1 MRKIKKLTALM
12 LCALLMLTLCPIA
25 LAAGNSVKIDQKT
38 AAGSEMIIDFGD
50 DPQLTATVTVNGQ
63 TSPLGLVDWSS
74 SDPAVAGID
83 KLGNVTTAGVGQ
95 TTITA
100 SFTDAT
106 GTASDTM
113 KLTVRPKVT
122 VPSTSGVCVGGKREL
137 TATVEPNGTYL
148 YSWSSGTQSAATV
161 TTNANP
167 ATVIGVAQG
176 TSEVS
181 VTAMANNI
189 TSSEEACTVTVY
201 PAVTG
206 VHIEDSTGT
215 TVTKTVPG
223 QLSCV
228 TEPDKTSISGGTAE
242 WKSSNSAVAAVDD
255 KGLVTGKS
263 SGTATISCTFSDGVN
278 TKTASCTV
286 DVTYNTAKSG
296 GTTSVSAPY
305 GKETSMS
312 GAYSDIYQKYNT
324 NYSAAPAADASINF
338 YSISGACGSLHGTSG
353 TVAEGTSYRFA
364 DLKNMAFTP
373 SSVGEETLYYTLY
386 SYPEQMNGT
395 IVITVTS
402 TSSLVTVNLDNSK
415 PYTFSTVTV
424 KDNASAS
431 SKIYEAVYGAC
442 GKAYSYIIF
451 GAENTAAGALY
462 TKSGGSQIGTADKIY
477 YTGSGNTTDSL
488 YFIPAGTGTYSRSF
502 TAYGADGGKLA
513 ACALYISVPDNAAAS
528 ADIYYTTPISSELKF
543 DESDFISWFR
553 SQSAL
558 SNYLSYVKFTGAEYS
573 NASYKGY
580 FQHGTQAVT
589 VGDGTN
595 YCTGTYTGANAA
607 GTYLSKVSY
616 NSPIVQSSVAVS
628 FTCYGG
634 AAKNSTDVTREGK
647 LFISVTNGT
656 VGDIT
661 YSVSYGT
668 DCALQPGDFVSA
680 YCDAM
685 NVSSAPSFYVKFGST
700 PAMGTMFVAGTGTS
714 TAINDANRT
723 SYSFRVNYNG
733 TGNGIGDVTYIP
745 GDRSAGTDSIEYA
758 AYSTSGKLE
767 YVGMLSFKYTS
778 SSGTVSCRSD
788 GYVFSVNDFYKSTDA
803 DPIYSVTFEQ
813 PASGRLY
820 LNYEAGSGTQVGPSM
835 RFYTKYSAYGDY
847 YVGNVTYIP
856 SEGDSGTVTIYYS
869 GTTAQNKTSRN
880 AMTINVVSKTASS
893 VFSDVTAANTGTWS
907 ANSVDYAYRWG
918 LVTGTGGSKFSPTVN
933 MQRGM
938 LVEVLYRAAG
948 SPLVYGSC
956 PFSDVKASDYYYRAV
971 IWAYD
976 NDIVKGGSGGKFLPK
991 NAVTREQIAAIL
1003 YNYAKYSGQSTAY
1016 GGSLSGYSDA
1026 ASVDAYAAGGM
1037 SWCVYNGIITGVGG
1051 NRLNPLGGA
1060 SRAQV
1065 AVMLHRFL
1073 TK

>member
-1 MRKIKKLTALM
+1 
-12 LCALLMLTLCPIA
+12 
-25 LAAGNSVKIDQKT
+25 V
-38 AAGSEMIIDFGD
+38 
-50 DPQLTATVTVNGQ
+50 
-63 TSPLGLVDWSS
+63 
-74 SDPAVAGID
+74 
-83 KLGNVTTAGVGQ
+83 
-95 TTITA
+95 
-100 SFTDAT
+100 
-106 GTASDTM
+106 
-113 KLTVRPKVT
+113 
-122 VPSTSGVCVGGKREL
+122 
-137 TATVEPNGTYL
+137 
-148 YSWSSGTQSAATV
+148 
-161 TTNANP
+161 
-167 ATVIGVAQG
+167 
-176 TSEVS
+176 
-181 VTAMANNI
+181 
-189 TSSEEACTVTVY
+189 
-201 PAVTG
+201 
-206 VHIEDSTGT
+206 
-215 TVTKTVPG
+215 
-223 QLSCV
+223 
-228 TEPDKTSISGGTAE
+228 
-242 WKSSNSAVAAVDD
+242 
-255 KGLVTGKS
+255 
-263 SGTATISCTFSDGVN
+263 
-278 TKTASCTV
+278 
-286 DVTYNTAKSG
+286 
-296 GTTSVSAPY
+296 
-305 GKETSMS
+305 
-312 GAYSDIYQKYNT
+312 
-324 NYSAAPAADASINF
+324 
-338 YSISGACGSLHGTSG
+338 
-353 TVAEGTSYRFA
+353 
-364 DLKNMAFTP
+364 
-373 SSVGEETLYYTLY
+373 
-386 SYPEQMNGT
+386 
-395 IVITVTS
+395 
-402 TSSLVTVNLDNSK
+402 
-415 PYTFSTVTV
+415 
-424 KDNASAS
+424 
-431 SKIYEAVYGAC
+431 
-442 GKAYSYIIF
+442 
-451 GAENTAAGALY
+451 
-462 TKSGGSQIGTADKIY
+462 
-477 YTGSGNTTDSL
+477 
-488 YFIPAGTGTYSRSF
+488 
-502 TAYGADGGKLA
+502 
-513 ACALYISVPDNAAAS
+513 
-528 ADIYYTTPISSELKF
+528 
-543 DESDFISWFR
+543 FR

-607 GTYLSKVSY
+607 GMYLSKVSY

-778 SSGTVSCRSD
+778 SSGAVSCRSD